1 MWRLGLRLTRAFAKK
16 KTAGDAAMSQ
26 LEERKLRSVVANP
39 VYGSLLGM
47 KRYRVNDAVIYEG
60 PANVINWE
68 DRMIGKHTLAEV
80 RAIAAQE
87 GLDYVLM
94 HEHPMTVRVMNYDNF
109 MFKVSKDTQALSR
122 RSKLPKGKFFS
133 LDGYS
138 EQESIVSAA
147 KEAMEAAKT
156 GTSAVEVGVMN
167 RGDKDQLQRSL
178 NVAEKVEQAVEK
190 LGMGQYRTNREDFSC
205 LFRISL
211 HHPETE
217 TKRQNEVK
225 AKAKLSLQVDEDEAA
240 IVSQF
245 TASDLPHAV
254 LNERGMR
261 DLDDSLGYGAEQE
274 QEIAPEVVAS
284 LPTGTVKR
292 RMTEEAL
299 RRALGAKLANRMLK
313 GRVKPN

>member
-1 MWRLGLRLTRAFAKK
+1 MWRLTLRLTRAFAKK

-60 PANVINWE
+60 PANVINSD

-80 RAIAAQE
+80 RAIAARE

-94 HEHPMTVRVMNYDNF
+94 HEYPMTVRVMNYDNF
-109 MFKVSKDTQALSR
+109 MFKVSKDAQALSR

-138 EQESIVSAA
+138 EPDDIISAV
-147 KEAMEAAKT
+147 KEAMEASKS

-178 NVAEKVEQAVEK
+178 TVVEKVEQTVEK
-190 LGMGQYRTNREDFSC
+190 LGKGEYRTNREDFGC
-205 LFRISL
+205 LFRISFR
-211 HHPETE
+211 HPETE
-217 TKRQNEVK
+217 AKKESE
-225 AKAKLSLQVDEDEAA
+225 AKAQAKLALQIDEDEAA

-245 TASDLPHAV
+245 TATEVPNAV
-254 LNERGMR
+254 LNEQGMR
-261 DLDDSLGYGAEQE
+261 DLDDSLGFGAEQE
-274 QEIAPEVVAS
+274 QEIAPEAVAS